1 MRYYVFAIG
10 GTGARCLESLVFLCA
25 MGLGPKE
32 LHPILVD
39 PDSSNGNVNRTRTLI
54 TKYKAIR
61 DQLTNSV
68 EGDYFYTDILYED
81 TEDKKDTKLRIPNV
95 INPNAGL
102 DTGMNT
108 LAHFIEYNNNL
119 SLSDDKYLADL
130 LYSKREMDMDMT
142 EGYRGVPSIGS
153 ILMTNV
159 KDHPFWPVLTSA
171 LKNDSSSKAFIFASV
186 FGGTGASG
194 YPVISQLLK
203 KAAPNARV
211 GGALLLPYFR
221 LQDPKNLG
229 TQTEAFNNDEIL
241 PDSNFFL
248 MNTKAACEFYKN
260 NFSKNV
266 SNYVLGDDLDICSQY
281 ENYSKGSADQENNSH
296 MIELFAAYAALD
308 FGVREDGNYKD
319 FYHIQVQNPDREPK
333 TYEVTAS
340 DLPHFQKGLVFENFS
355 LFYNYIMD
363 INRLIETSKTSLLNK
378 IAWLRN
384 MKFNGRY
391 IMDHKDELKPLVS
404 FCQSYKQWIQ
414 QIHTNSANLNVV
426 SPELRMD
433 CLISENQDKYAGYP
447 ISRMDKK
454 LHGRKTNHERLV
466 NAFIKVLS
474 AARVER
480 GK

>member
-1 MRYYVFAIG
+1 MRYYIFAIG
-10 GTGARCLESLVFLCA
+10 GTGARCLESLIFLCA

-61 DQLTNSV
+61 DQLTNCA

-81 TEDKKDTKLRIPNV
+81 TEDTKDTKLRIPNV
-95 INPNAGL
+95 INPNTGL
-102 DTGMNT
+102 ESGMNT
-108 LAHFIEYNNNL
+108 LAHFIEYNNIL

-130 LYSKREMDMDMT
+130 LYSKREMEMDMT

-171 LKNDSSSKAFIFASV
+171 LKNDSTSKVFVFASV

-203 KAAPNARV
+203 KDAPNSRV

-221 LQDPKNLG
+221 LQDPRNKIN
-229 TQTEAFNNDEIL
+229 EAKELTNDEIL

-248 MNTKAACEFYKN
+248 INTKAACGFYKS
-260 NFSKNV
+260 NFSVND
-266 SNYVLGDDLDICSQY
+266 SNYVLGDDLDKCSQY
-281 ENYSKGSADQENNSH
+281 DNYSKGSSDQENNSH

-308 FGVREDGNYKD
+308 FSERKDDNYKK
-319 FYHIQVQNPDREPK
+319 FYHIQVQNPDK
-333 TYEVTAS
+333 DLKNYEVMAH
-340 DLPHFQKGLVFENFS
+340 DIPHSQKGLVFENFS
-355 LFYNYIMD
+355 LFYNYIID
-363 INRLIETSKTSLLNK
+363 FNTLIESSKTSMLNK
-378 IAWLRN
+378 IAWLRD
-384 MKFNGRY
+384 MKYNGRY
-391 IMDHKDELKPLVS
+391 IMEHKDELLPLIS
-404 FCQSYKQWIQ
+404 FCDSYKQWIK
-414 QIHTNSANLNVV
+414 QIHTNSANLNIV
-426 SPELRMD
+426 SPDLRMD
-433 CLISENQDKYAGYP
+433 RLVSRNPKKYAKSP
-447 ISRMDKK
+447 ISHIDKK
-454 LHGRKTNHERLV
+454 LNNKKTHHEGLL
-466 NAFIKVLS
+466 NDLIKVLS
-474 AARVER
+474 AIRIER